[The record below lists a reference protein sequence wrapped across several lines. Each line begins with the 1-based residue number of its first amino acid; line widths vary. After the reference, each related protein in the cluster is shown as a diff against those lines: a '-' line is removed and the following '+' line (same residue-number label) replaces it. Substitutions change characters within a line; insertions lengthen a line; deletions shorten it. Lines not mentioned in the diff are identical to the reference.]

1 MRKVYSIMMML
12 AMMVA
17 AVSFTACSG
26 DEEDDG
32 PNGKMTLKID
42 GESYYCG
49 ELSSVEQTQR
59 NGMYIEVEAVTDLKF
74 QVKGHRLV
82 MRISPS
88 RVSNLKVGQEFDGDH
103 ISVRNFEHL
112 SEINV
117 NSYEW
122 DVVSGS
128 FVIKSITDRE
138 MTIQFNK
145 MVVKH
150 HRTGVEHTIEGT
162 ALLNSGVWQDGE
174 YLPFSEAINS
184 LPEWLD
190 DYD

>member
-59 NGMYIEVEAVTDLKF
+59 NGMYIEVEAVTDLQF
-74 QVKGHRLV
+74 QIKG
-82 MRISPS
+82 
-88 RVSNLKVGQEFDGDH
+88 E
-103 ISVRNFEHL
+103 
-112 SEINV
+112 
-117 NSYEW
+117 
-122 DVVSGS
+122 
-128 FVIKSITDRE
+128 
-138 MTIQFNK
+138 
-145 MVVKH
+145 
-150 HRTGVEHTIEGT
+150 
-162 ALLNSGVWQDGE
+162 
-174 YLPFSEAINS
+174 
-184 LPEWLD
+184 
-190 DYD
+190 